1 MPKCEA
7 QHKKINYKNI
17 FVNELRKSEH
27 ELLGNV
33 KELKNKF
40 MCVIMV

>member
-27 ELLGNV
+27 GNV

-40 MCVIMV
+40 VCVVMV